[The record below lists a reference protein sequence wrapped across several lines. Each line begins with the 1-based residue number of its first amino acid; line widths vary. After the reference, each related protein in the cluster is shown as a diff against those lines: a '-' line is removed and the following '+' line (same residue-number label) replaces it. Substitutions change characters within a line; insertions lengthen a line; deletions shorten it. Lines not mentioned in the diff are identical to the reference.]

1 MKKLHYATFSIITLF
16 ILFCVTG
23 CPFLGEDINKYTCY
37 SAQELTD
44 YMNNLNFGSSF
55 TLKDSKYVEKKD
67 YKRITVY
74 LEADNLPGKTV
85 CAWQSYSYDRS
96 ASSSARTTIPF
107 VYENIYTD
115 YYYVKYSDEILACI
129 EEAYQPILADFVKN
143 QSYKIAIKPTQS
155 YWAHS
160 LSYKVNYYNDAT
172 TFIDSEEFYIEAYC
186 LINKDLSTDPAFE
199 RKYNAL
205 RYDLQQQDHGHI
217 EHNFFFKTTPS
228 AAQVTE
234 EEMFSLKY

>member
-1 MKKLHYATFSIITLF
+1 MKKLFNTTFTVITLF
-16 ILFCVTG
+16 ILFCLTG

-44 YMNNLNFGSSF
+44 YMNNLNFGSTF

-96 ASSSARTTIPF
+96 AVEAARTTIPYVSEF
-107 VYENIYTD
+107 IFTD
-115 YYYVKYSDEILACI
+115 YYYVKYSDEVLACI
-129 EEAYQPILADFVKN
+129 EEAYSPVLTVFVKN
-143 QSYKIAIKPTQS
+143 QTYKIAIKPDS
-155 YWAHS
+155 GYWVHS
-160 LSYKVNYYNDAT
+160 LSYEVNYYNDAT
-172 TFIDSEEFYIEAYC
+172 TFIDSKEFYIKAYC

-205 RYDLQQQDHGHI
+205 RYDLQQQNQGHI
-217 EHNFFFKTTPS
+217 EHNFFFKTSPS
-228 AAQVTE
+228 ASQVTE
-234 EEMFSLKY
+234 EEIFALKQ